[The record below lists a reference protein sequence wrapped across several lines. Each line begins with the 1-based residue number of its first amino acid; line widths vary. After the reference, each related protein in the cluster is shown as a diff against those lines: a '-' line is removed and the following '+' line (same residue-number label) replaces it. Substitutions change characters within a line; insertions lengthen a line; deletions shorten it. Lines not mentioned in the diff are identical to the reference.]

1 MRTPIYTNRFVKDLR
16 LMTKRGRDPEN
27 IKAVMRDLI
36 EERLLDRKFRDHVLI
51 GNFKDRRECHIEPD
65 WLLIYRIEESAII
78 FERTGS
84 HADLFR

>member
-1 MRTPIYTNRFVKDLR
+1 MKTPSYTNRFAKDLT
-16 LMTKRGRDPEN
+16 LMTKRGRDPEK
-27 IKAVMRDLI
+27 IKAVMRHLI
-36 EERLLDRKFRDHVLI
+36 EEEPMDRKFRDHILI

-78 FERTGS
+78 FERTGT